1 MDNLPGHTGCMKGE
15 CFVST
20 SLTFFL
26 HSGINLGQ
34 SPFSWGDLQ
43 CLWPL
48 LKSTHSFLEPPVQ
61 ERPKVVYKPST
72 LGLD

>member
-1 MDNLPGHTGCMKGE
+1 MLCVCVHP
-15 CFVST
+15 T

-26 HSGINLGQ
+26 HSGINLCRIL
-34 SPFSWGDLQ
+34 FSWSDLQ

-48 LKSTHSFLEPPVQ
+48 LKSTHSFAEPPMQ

-72 LGLD
+72 LGLDLVSTC